1 METRVFWRLFG
12 KTRKIRRLTRKRGCL
27 TMKRNETVKG
37 NRRRVGGVFSTL
49 TTALSASVLGG
60 VAVCGAAGFEYWA
73 NGASWANEA
82 GFAEVETAISA
93 SKNDVGPENK
103 KTARDFLLSPTFFDE
118 FFATDRTELIDFNGK
133 TVDLNYASESDAERF
148 SLDLTFKADCS
159 TFDRF
164 AISCRLENP
173 EGIGSA
179 TLYFKSGGGWYSMTG
194 APRRSAT
201 GETTYLFE
209 KGGYMSEGK
218 PAGWDKIDAIRVS
231 FWRGGPVDGR
241 VVFRSLDASRFA
253 FPILDVDETGG
264 NDWVV
269 SSCARSLSRAGF
281 SVGRIDANGV
291 SAEALRGRPCV
302 FLPIAERIRPET
314 VDALC
319 DYVDDGGFVFAF
331 YNAPE
336 KLLRKLGFE
345 RGHYVR
351 CEDAGFDVAEMRF
364 DASVLQEAT
373 ARGFELPAKIEQ
385 HSWALMTAEPLAGWE
400 GARTSPIFG
409 DKRAR
414 KLAVWFDKNGKSV
427 DQPAILASPNGLF
440 CSHIFLDEGAAA
452 QATLVEAFVS
462 AFDRNLE
469 RRRAWQSW
477 RSIFEIGLEPEADVP
492 AKRRQTLDALE
503 KALAQRGWTLAD
515 VARLIGGE
523 EFADFNAENAGNAK
537 NAGVAQNKEN
547 AEITANKQGAKD
559 AETAK
564 SRKNLTALRA
574 DVEAI
579 RAEFVDAYCRSL
591 PSRAGEGRFWWE
603 HSGFGIERGNWDK
616 TAQALADAGFNGV
629 VPNMLWGGVAY
640 YRSEILPVAP
650 SVEEYGDQIA
660 AAVAACKKRG
670 LETHIWKVCFNASNA
685 PAEFLAEMR
694 AQGRL
699 QVSLDGEESPWL
711 CPSHPANLELE
722 RAALEEVATKYD
734 VDGIHLDYIRY
745 PDNDHC
751 FCDGCKERFSAEYER
766 KTGRKLDDFPTC
778 VRENKEIRAAF
789 EEWRRSR
796 ITSLVRSI
804 RKTLDEKRPD
814 VALSAAVFAGVDSAK
829 RSVAQDWIG
838 WIDEGLLD
846 FVCPMDYTADA
857 AGFAATVRGQ
867 LDAVGGRTPVY
878 PGIGMTA
885 TGISMGAEQVAAQV
899 VEARKAGADGFTIFN
914 LDPRT
919 AKVALPAL
927 KKGATSEPTER
938 LKAGLGKTSESP
950 QSGK

>member
-1 METRVFWRLFG
+1 
-12 KTRKIRRLTRKRGCL
+12 
-27 TMKRNETVKG
+27 MKRDKTVKKNG
-37 NRRRVGGVFSTL
+37 RKVGGVFSTL

-60 VAVCGAAGFEYWA
+60 VAICGSAGVEFWTNGANKA
-73 NGASWANEA
+73 NGAD
-82 GFAEVETAISA
+82 FAAVDATKICPT
-93 SKNDVGPENK
+93 KNDVGVENR
-103 KTARDFLLSPTFFDE
+103 KTARDFLLSPVFFDE

-133 TVDLNYASESDAERF
+133 TVDLKYASEPNAERF
-148 SLDLTFKADCS
+148 SLDLPFKADCS
-159 TFDRF
+159 AFDRF
-164 AISCRLENP
+164 AISCELENP

-179 TLYFKSGGGWYSMTG
+179 TLYFKSGAGWYSMTG

-241 VVFRSLDASRFA
+241 VVFRSLAASRFA
-253 FPILDVDETGG
+253 LPILDVDETGG

-281 SVGRIDANGV
+281 SVGRVDADGV

-319 DYVDDGGFVFAF
+319 EYVDDGGFVFAF

-336 KLLRKLGFE
+336 NLLRKLGFE

-364 DASVLQEAT
+364 DDGVLNEAA
-373 ARGFELPAKIEQ
+373 ARGFELPSKIEQ

-400 GARTSPIFG
+400 SGRTSPIFG

-427 DQPAILASPNGLF
+427 AQPAILASPNGFF
-440 CSHIFLDEGAAA
+440 CSHIFLDEGATA

-462 AFDRNLE
+462 AFDANLE
-469 RRRAWQSW
+469 RRRAWQNW
-477 RSIFEIGLEPEADVP
+477 RSIFEIGLEPEDDVL
-492 AKRRQTLDALE
+492 AKRRETLDALE
-503 KALAQRGWTLAD
+503 KALAKRGWTLAD

-523 EFADFNAENAGNAK
+523 EFDDFVGEDAGNARE
-537 NAGVAQNKEN
+537 AQN
-547 AEITANKQGAKD
+547 
-559 AETAK
+559 AETAQ
-564 SRKNLTALRA
+564 SRADLAALRA
-574 DVEAI
+574 DVDAI

-603 HSGFGIERGNWDK
+603 HSGFGIERGDWEK

-629 VPNMLWGGVAY
+629 IPNMLWGGVAY

-670 LETHIWKVCFNASNA
+670 IETHIWKVCFNASNA

-745 PDNDHC
+745 PDDNHC
-751 FCDGCKERFSAEYER
+751 FCDGCKARFSAEYER
-766 KTGRKLDDFPTC
+766 KTGRKLDNFPTC

-789 EEWRRSR
+789 DEWRRSH
-796 ITSLVRSI
+796 ITSLVRSV
-804 RKTLDEKRPD
+804 RKTLDEKRPN
-814 VALSAAVFAGVDSAK
+814 VALSAAVFSGVDSAK

-846 FVCPMDYTADA
+846 FVCPMDYTSDA

-867 LDAVGGRTPVY
+867 LDAVAGRTPVY

-885 TGISMGAEQVAAQV
+885 TGISMAAEQVAAQV

-927 KKGATSEPTER
+927 KKGATAEPTER
-938 LKAGLGKTSESP
+938 LKVGLGE
-950 QSGK
+950 SGKRAKK

>member
-1 METRVFWRLFG
+1 
-12 KTRKIRRLTRKRGCL
+12 
-27 TMKRNETVKG
+27 
-37 NRRRVGGVFSTL
+37 
-49 TTALSASVLGG
+49 
-60 VAVCGAAGFEYWA
+60 
-73 NGASWANEA
+73 
-82 GFAEVETAISA
+82 
-93 SKNDVGPENK
+93 
-103 KTARDFLLSPTFFDE
+103 
-118 FFATDRTELIDFNGK
+118 
-133 TVDLNYASESDAERF
+133 
-148 SLDLTFKADCS
+148 
-159 TFDRF
+159 
-164 AISCRLENP
+164 
-173 EGIGSA
+173 
-179 TLYFKSGGGWYSMTG
+179 
-194 APRRSAT
+194 
-201 GETTYLFE
+201 
-209 KGGYMSEGK
+209 
-218 PAGWDKIDAIRVS
+218 
-231 FWRGGPVDGR
+231 
-241 VVFRSLDASRFA
+241 
-253 FPILDVDETGG
+253 
-264 NDWVV
+264 WVV
-269 SSCARSLSRAGF
+269 STCARSLSRAGF
-281 SVGRIDANGV
+281 SVGRIDAGGV

-319 DYVDDGGFVFAF
+319 EYVDDGGFVFAF

-336 KLLRKLGFE
+336 NLLRKLGFE

-364 DASVLQEAT
+364 DDGVLNEAA
-373 ARGFELPAKIEQ
+373 ARGFELPSKIEQ

-400 GARTSPIFG
+400 SGRTSPIFG

-427 DQPAILASPNGLF
+427 AQPAILASPNGFF
-440 CSHIFLDEGAAA
+440 CSHIFLDEGATA

-462 AFDRNLE
+462 AFDANLE
-469 RRRAWQSW
+469 RRRAWQNW
-477 RSIFEIGLEPEADVP
+477 RSIFEIGLEPEDDVL
-492 AKRRQTLDALE
+492 AKRRETLDALE
-503 KALAQRGWTLAD
+503 KALAKRGWTLAD

-523 EFADFNAENAGNAK
+523 EFDDFVGEDAGNARE
-537 NAGVAQNKEN
+537 AQN
-547 AEITANKQGAKD
+547 
-559 AETAK
+559 AETAQ
-564 SRKNLTALRA
+564 SRADLAALRA
-574 DVEAI
+574 DVDAI

-603 HSGFGIERGNWDK
+603 HSGFGIERGDWEK

-629 VPNMLWGGVAY
+629 IPNMLGGGVAY

-670 LETHIWKVCFNASNA
+670 IETHIWKVCFNASNA

-745 PDNDHC
+745 PDDNHC
-751 FCDGCKERFSAEYER
+751 FCDGCKARFSAEYER
-766 KTGRKLDDFPTC
+766 KTGRKLDNFPTC

-789 EEWRRSR
+789 DEWRRSH
-796 ITSLVRSI
+796 ITSLVRSV
-804 RKTLDEKRPD
+804 RKTLDEKRPN
-814 VALSAAVFAGVDSAK
+814 VALSAAVFSGVDSAK

-846 FVCPMDYTADA
+846 FVCPMDYTSDA

-867 LDAVGGRTPVY
+867 LDAVAGRTPVY

-885 TGISMGAEQVAAQV
+885 TGISMAAEQVAAQV

-927 KKGATSEPTER
+927 KKGATAEPTER
-938 LKAGLGKTSESP
+938 LKVGLGE
-950 QSGK
+950 SGKRAKK

>member
-1 METRVFWRLFG
+1 MFG
-12 KTRKIRRLTRKRGCL
+12 KENRRFDRGAEARKTIFSPSFWASGALTVGVALGCGACE
-27 TMKRNETVKG
+27 TSANETV
-37 NRRRVGGVFSTL
+37 GVVKID
-49 TTALSASVLGG
+49 ARNENEKSAR
-60 VAVCGAAGFEYWA
+60 E
-73 NGASWANEA
+73 
-82 GFAEVETAISA
+82 
-93 SKNDVGPENK
+93 
-103 KTARDFLLSPTFFDE
+103 FLLSPTFFDE
-118 FFATDRTELIDFNGK
+118 FFATDRTELIDFAGK
-133 TVDLNYASESDAERF
+133 TVDLNYASEPEAERF
-148 SLDLTFKADCS
+148 SLDLPFEADCS
-159 TFDRF
+159 AFDRF
-164 AISCRLENP
+164 ALDVKLENP
-173 EGIGSA
+173 EGIGSS
-179 TLYFKSGGGWYSMTG
+179 TLYFKSGAGWYSMTG
-194 APRRSAT
+194 APRRSPT

-209 KGGYMSEGK
+209 KNGYMSEGK
-218 PAGWDKIDAIRVS
+218 PAGWDKIDAIRIS
-231 FWRGGPVDGR
+231 FWRGGSVDGR
-241 VVFRSLDASRFA
+241 VVFRSLDAARFA

-264 NDWVV
+264 NSWIVA
-269 SSCARSLSRAGF
+269 SCACSLSRAGF
-281 SVGRIDANGV
+281 SVGRIDSKGV

-314 VDALC
+314 TDALC
-319 DYVDDGGFVFAF
+319 DYVDEGGFVFAF

-351 CEDAGFDVAEMRF
+351 CDEAGFDVAEMRF
-364 DASVLQEAT
+364 DESVLQGAT
-373 ARGFELPAKIEQ
+373 ERGFALPSKIEQ
-385 HSWALMTAEPLAGWE
+385 HSWALMTAEPLADWE

-414 KLAVWFDKNGKSV
+414 KLAVWFDKNGNAV
-427 DQPAILASPNGLF
+427 DKPAILASPSGFF

-462 AFDRNLE
+462 AFDANLE

-477 RSIFEIGLEPEADVP
+477 RSIFEIGLEPEADV
-492 AKRRQTLDALE
+492 ATKRRETLSSLE
-503 KALAQRGWTLAD
+503 KALAKRGWTLVD
-515 VARLIGGE
+515 VARLIGGK
-523 EFADFNAENAGNAK
+523 EFADFNGENAGNAQD
-537 NAGVAQNKEN
+537 AQT
-547 AEITANKQGAKD
+547 AE
-559 AETAK
+559 
-564 SRKNLTALRA
+564 SRANLTALRA

-603 HSGFGIERGNWDK
+603 HSGFGIERGDWEK
-616 TAQALADAGFNGV
+616 TAQALADAGFNAII
-629 VPNMLWGGVAY
+629 PNMLWGGVAY

-670 LETHIWKVCFNASNA
+670 IETHIWKVCFNASNA
-685 PAEFLAEMR
+685 PESFLAEMR

-699 QVSLDGEESPWL
+699 QISLDGEESPWL
-711 CPSHPANLELE
+711 CPSHPANRELE

-745 PDNDHC
+745 PDDRHC

-766 KTGRKLDDFPTC
+766 QTGRKLENFPTC
-778 VRENKEIRAAF
+778 VRDDKAIRAAF
-789 EEWRRSR
+789 DEWRRSH
-796 ITSLVRSI
+796 ITTLVREI
-804 RKTLDEKRPD
+804 RATLDEKRPD
-814 VALSAAVFAGVDSAK
+814 VALSAAVFSGIDSAK

-846 FVCPMDYTADA
+846 FVCPMDYTSDA
-857 AGFAATVRGQ
+857 AGFASTVCGQ
-867 LDAVGGRTPVY
+867 LEAIGGRTPVY

-885 TGISMGAEQVAAQV
+885 TGISMAAEEVALQV

-927 KKGATSEPTER
+927 QKGATAEPTER
-938 LKAGLGKTSESP
+938 LKGGLDKREGKREKTTL
-950 QSGK
+950 K

>member
-1 METRVFWRLFG
+1 
-12 KTRKIRRLTRKRGCL
+12 
-27 TMKRNETVKG
+27 MKRNEKVKQNG
-37 NRRRVGGVFSTL
+37 RRIGGVFSTL
-49 TTALSASVLGG
+49 TAALPASVLCGG
-60 VAVCGAAGFEYWA
+60 ALAVGVVALGGAFGFERCA
-73 NGASWANEA
+73 NGADGTNGAS
-82 GFAEVETAISA
+82 IST
-93 SKNDVGPENK
+93 SKNDVGAENE

-133 TVDLNYASESDAERF
+133 TVDLKYASEPDAERF
-148 SLDLTFKADCS
+148 SLDLPFKADCS

-179 TLYFKSGGGWYSMTG
+179 TLYFKSGAGWYSMTG

-241 VVFRSLDASRFA
+241 VVFRSLAAARFA

-281 SVGRIDANGV
+281 SVGRIDAGGV

-319 DYVDDGGFVFAF
+319 EYVDDGGFVFAF

-364 DASVLQEAT
+364 DASVLQEAA
-373 ARGFELPAKIEQ
+373 ARGFLLPSKIEQ

-400 GARTSPIFG
+400 SGRTSPIFG

-427 DQPAILASPNGLF
+427 DQPAILASPNGFF
-440 CSHIFLDEGAAA
+440 CSHIFLDEGASA

-492 AKRRQTLDALE
+492 AKRRETLDALE
-503 KALAQRGWTLAD
+503 KALAKRGWTLAD

-523 EFADFNAENAGNAK
+523 EFNDFIGENAGNAQNAK
-537 NAGVAQNKEN
+537 TAGVEQNAKTTQSTQETQTTQPTQEAQTTQLTQPTQVAQTTQSEQTAQTAQS
-547 AEITANKQGAKD
+547 AE
-559 AETAK
+559 

-574 DVEAI
+574 DVDAI

-603 HSGFGIERGNWDK
+603 HSGFGIERGDWDK
-616 TAQALADAGFNGV
+616 TAQELADAGFNGV
-629 VPNMLWGGVAY
+629 IPNMLWGGVAY

-745 PDNDHC
+745 PDGDHC

-766 KTGRKLDDFPTC
+766 KTGRKLGDFPTC
-778 VRENKEIRAAF
+778 VRDDKEIRAAF
-789 EEWRRSR
+789 EEWRRSH

-814 VALSAAVFAGVDSAK
+814 VALSAAVFSCVDSAK

-867 LDAVGGRTPVY
+867 LDAVAGRTPVY

-927 KKGATSEPTER
+927 KKGATAEPTER
-938 LKAGLGKTSESP
+938 RKDGLSGLNE
-950 QSGK
+950 SGK

>member
-1 METRVFWRLFG
+1 
-12 KTRKIRRLTRKRGCL
+12 
-27 TMKRNETVKG
+27 MKRNKTVG
-37 NRRRVGGVFSTL
+37 ENGRRFGGVFSSL
-49 TTALSASVLGG
+49 TTALAASVLGG
-60 VAVCGAAGFEYWA
+60 VAVCG
-73 NGASWANEA
+73 GASVENWASGEESATVATTVLPTKNEV
-82 GFAEVETAISA
+82 GVE
-93 SKNDVGPENK
+93 NG

-118 FFATDRTELIDFNGK
+118 FFATDRTKLIDFNGK
-133 TVDLNYASESDAERF
+133 TVDLKYASEPDAERF
-148 SLDLTFKADCS
+148 SLDLPFKADCS

-179 TLYFKSGGGWYSMTG
+179 TLYFKSGAGWYSMTG

-241 VVFRSLDASRFA
+241 VVFRSLDAARFA

-364 DASVLQEAT
+364 DASVLQEAA
-373 ARGFELPAKIEQ
+373 ARGFELPSKIEQ
-385 HSWALMTAEPLAGWE
+385 HSWALMTAEPISGWE
-400 GARTSPIFG
+400 SGRTSPIFG

-427 DQPAILASPNGLF
+427 DQPAILASPNGFF

-462 AFDRNLE
+462 AFDANLE
-469 RRRAWQSW
+469 RRRAWQNW
-477 RSIFEIGLEPEADVP
+477 RSIFEIGLEPEADVA
-492 AKRRQTLDALE
+492 AKRRETLDALE
-503 KALAQRGWTLAD
+503 KALAERGWTLGD

-523 EFADFNAENAGNAK
+523 EFNDFVGENAGNAQVAK
-537 NAGVAQNKEN
+537 TEGVEQNAKTTQS
-547 AEITANKQGAKD
+547 TQ
-559 AETAK
+559 ETQTTQPTQETQTTQSAK

-574 DVEAI
+574 DVDAI

-603 HSGFGIERGNWDK
+603 HSGFGIERGDWDK

-629 VPNMLWGGVAY
+629 IPNMLWGGVAY
-640 YRSEILPVAP
+640 YRSEILPIAP

-670 LETHIWKVCFNASNA
+670 LETHIWKVCFNAANA

-699 QVSLDGEESPWL
+699 QISLDGEESPWL

-766 KTGRKLDDFPTC
+766 KTGRKLGDFPAC
-778 VRENKEIRAAF
+778 VRDDKEIRAAF
-789 EEWRRSR
+789 EEWRRSH

-814 VALSAAVFAGVDSAK
+814 VALSAAVFSGVDSAK

-838 WIDEGLLD
+838 WIEEGLLD

-938 LKAGLGKTSESP
+938 LKAGLGQTSETSESA

>member
-1 METRVFWRLFG
+1 
-12 KTRKIRRLTRKRGCL
+12 
-27 TMKRNETVKG
+27 MKRNEKVKQNG
-37 NRRRVGGVFSTL
+37 RRIGGVFSTL
-49 TTALSASVLGG
+49 TAALPASLLFGGALAVGAVALGG
-60 VAVCGAAGFEYWA
+60 ALDGAFGFERCA
-73 NGASWANEA
+73 NGADGTNDAS
-82 GFAEVETAISA
+82 FAA
-93 SKNDVGPENK
+93 SKNDVGAENE
-103 KTARDFLLSPTFFDE
+103 KTARDFLLSPVFFDE
-118 FFATDRTELIDFNGK
+118 FFATDRAELIDFNGK
-133 TVDLNYASESDAERF
+133 TVDLNYASEPDAERF
-148 SLDLTFKADCS
+148 SLDLPFQADCS
-159 TFDRF
+159 AFDRF
-164 AISCRLENP
+164 AISVELENP

-179 TLYFKSGGGWYSMTG
+179 TLYFKSGAGWYSMTG

-218 PAGWDKIDAIRVS
+218 PAGWDKIDAIRIS

-241 VVFRSLDASRFA
+241 VVFRSLDAARFA

-281 SVGRIDANGV
+281 SVGRIEASGV

-345 RGHYVR
+345 RGYYVR

-364 DASVLQEAT
+364 DEGVLQEAA
-373 ARGFELPAKIEQ
+373 ARGFVLPSKIEQ

-400 GARTSPIFG
+400 AGRTSPIFG

-427 DQPAILASPNGLF
+427 DRPAIVASPSGFF

-492 AKRRQTLDALE
+492 AKRRETLDALE
-503 KALAQRGWTLAD
+503 KALAQRGWTLGD

-523 EFADFNAENAGNAK
+523 EFNDFIGENAGNAQ
-537 NAGVAQNKEN
+537 NAKTAGIEQNAKTTQEAQ
-547 AEITANKQGAKD
+547 TTQSKQMAQ
-559 AETAK
+559 ETQSAK

-574 DVEAI
+574 DVDAI

-603 HSGFGIERGNWDK
+603 HSGFGIERGDWDK

-650 SVEEYGDQIA
+650 SVEEFGDQIA

-699 QVSLDGEESPWL
+699 QVALDGEESPWL

-745 PDNDHC
+745 PDNNHC
-751 FCDGCKERFSAEYER
+751 FCDGCKARFSAEYER
-766 KTGRKLDDFPTC
+766 KTGRKLDNFPTC

-789 EEWRRSR
+789 EEWRRSH

-804 RKTLDEKRPD
+804 RKTLDEKRPN
-814 VALSAAVFAGVDSAK
+814 VALSAAVFSGVDSAK

-885 TGISMGAEQVAAQV
+885 TGISMTAEQVAAQV

-927 KKGATSEPTER
+927 KKGATAEPTER
-938 LKAGLGKTSESP
+938 QKDGLGSL
-950 QSGK
+950 GKLRGSAK

>member
-1 METRVFWRLFG
+1 
-12 KTRKIRRLTRKRGCL
+12 
-27 TMKRNETVKG
+27 MKRDKTVKKNG
-37 NRRRVGGVFSTL
+37 RKVGDVFSTL
-49 TTALSASVLGG
+49 TTALSAAALGG
-60 VAVCGAAGFEYWA
+60 VAVCGAAGVEYWA
-73 NGASWANEA
+73 NGANKANGA
-82 GFAEVETAISA
+82 DFAAVASAISA
-93 SKNDVGPENK
+93 SENDVDVKKE
-103 KTARDFLLSPTFFDE
+103 KTAREFLLSPTFFDE

-133 TVDLNYASESDAERF
+133 TIDLNYASEPDAERF
-148 SLDLTFKADCS
+148 SLDLPFEADCS

-164 AISCRLENP
+164 AISCELENP

-179 TLYFKSGGGWYSMTG
+179 TLYFKSGAGWYSMTG

-241 VVFRSLDASRFA
+241 VVCRSLDASRFA

-281 SVGRIDANGV
+281 SVGRIDAGGV

-319 DYVDDGGFVFAF
+319 EYVDDGGFVFAF

-364 DASVLQEAT
+364 DESVLNEAA
-373 ARGFELPAKIEQ
+373 ARGFELPSKIEQ
-385 HSWALMTAEPLAGWE
+385 NSWALMTAEPLAGWE
-400 GARTSPIFG
+400 SGRTSPIFG

-440 CSHIFLDEGAAA
+440 CSHIFLDEGATA

-492 AKRRQTLDALE
+492 AKRRETLDALE
-503 KALAQRGWTLAD
+503 KALAQRGWTLGD
-515 VARLIGGE
+515 VARLIGGK
-523 EFADFNAENAGNAK
+523 EFADFNGENTVIAQDKENVKVAAKMQNAQEAREEK
-537 NAGVAQNKEN
+537 NAQ
-547 AEITANKQGAKD
+547 
-559 AETAK
+559 TAK
-564 SRKNLTALRA
+564 SRADLTALRA
-574 DVEAI
+574 DVDAI

-603 HSGFGIERGNWDK
+603 HSGFGIERGDWEK

-629 VPNMLWGGVAY
+629 IPNMLWGGVAY

-660 AAVAACKKRG
+660 AAVAACQKRG
-670 LETHIWKVCFNASNA
+670 IETHIWKVCFNASNA

-745 PDNDHC
+745 PDGDHC

-766 KTGRKLDDFPTC
+766 KTGRKLGDFPTC

-789 EEWRRSR
+789 EEWRRSH

-804 RKTLDEKRPD
+804 RKTLDEKRPN
-814 VALSAAVFAGVDSAK
+814 VALSAAVFSGVDSAK

-857 AGFAATVRGQ
+857 AGFAATIRGQ
-867 LDAVGGRTPVY
+867 LDAVAGRTPVY

-885 TGISMGAEQVAAQV
+885 TGISMSAEQVAAQV

-938 LKAGLGKTSESP
+938 LKAGLGKTSEASEST
-950 QSGK
+950 QSGM

>member
-1 METRVFWRLFG
+1 
-12 KTRKIRRLTRKRGCL
+12 
-27 TMKRNETVKG
+27 MKRNETVKQNG
-37 NRRRVGGVFSTL
+37 RRVGGVFSSL
-49 TTALSASVLGG
+49 TAALPASILCGGALAFGG
-60 VAVCGAAGFEYWA
+60 VALDVADGTNGSTNAANA
-73 NGASWANEA
+73 
-82 GFAEVETAISA
+82 A
-93 SKNDVGPENK
+93 SKNDVGAENK
-103 KTARDFLLSPTFFDE
+103 KTAREFLLSPTFFDE

-133 TVDLNYASESDAERF
+133 TVDLNYASEPEAERF
-148 SLDLTFKADCS
+148 SLDLPFKADCS
-159 TFDRF
+159 AFDRF
-164 AISCRLENP
+164 AISCKLENP

-194 APRRSAT
+194 APRRSPT

-209 KGGYMSEGK
+209 KNGYMSEGK

-231 FWRGGPVDGR
+231 FWRGKSTDGR
-241 VVFRSLDASRFA
+241 AVFRSLDASRFA
-253 FPILDVDETGG
+253 LPILDVDETGG

-281 SVGRIDANGV
+281 SVGRIDASGV

-336 KLLRKLGFE
+336 KLLRKIGFE

-351 CEDAGFDVAEMRF
+351 CDEAGFDVAEMRF
-364 DASVLQEAT
+364 DESVLQEAA
-373 ARGFELPAKIEQ
+373 ARGFELPSTIEQ
-385 HSWALMTAEPLAGWE
+385 HSWALMTAEPLADWE
-400 GARTSPIFG
+400 AGRTSPIFG

-427 DQPAILASPNGLF
+427 DKPAILASPNGFF

-462 AFDRNLE
+462 AFDSNLE
-469 RRRAWQSW
+469 RRRAWRSW
-477 RSIFEIGLEPEADVP
+477 RSIFEIGLEPEADVLT
-492 AKRRQTLDALE
+492 KRRETLDALE
-503 KALAQRGWTLAD
+503 KALAKRGWTLAD

-523 EFADFNAENAGNAK
+523 EFADFDGENAGTEK
-537 NAGVAQNKEN
+537 NAAVGHVAQT
-547 AEITANKQGAKD
+547 AE
-559 AETAK
+559 
-564 SRKNLTALRA
+564 SRADLTALRG

-591 PSRAGEGRFWWE
+591 SSRAGEGRFWWE
-603 HSGFGIERGNWDK
+603 HSGFGIERGDWEK

-629 VPNMLWGGVAY
+629 IPNMLWGGVAY
-640 YRSEILPVAP
+640 YRSDILPVAP
-650 SVEEYGDQIA
+650 SVEQYGDQIA

-670 LETHIWKVCFNASNA
+670 IETHIWKVCFNASNA

-745 PDNDHC
+745 PDGDHC
-751 FCDGCKERFSAEYER
+751 FCDGCKARFSAEYER
-766 KTGRKLDDFPTC
+766 RTGRKLENFPTC

-789 EEWRRSR
+789 DEWRRSH

-804 RKTLDEKRPD
+804 RRTLDEKRPN
-814 VALSAAVFAGVDSAK
+814 VALSAAVFSGIDSAK

-846 FVCPMDYTADA
+846 FVCPMDYTSDA
-857 AGFAATVRGQ
+857 TGFAATVRGQ
-867 LDAVGGRTPVY
+867 LDAVAGRTPVY

-885 TGISMGAEQVAAQV
+885 TGISMTAEQVAAQV

-927 KKGATSEPTER
+927 KKGATSKPTER
-938 LKAGLGKTSESP
+938 RKDGLGELGENAK
-950 QSGK
+950 K

>member
-1 METRVFWRLFG
+1 
-12 KTRKIRRLTRKRGCL
+12 
-27 TMKRNETVKG
+27 MKRNKAVKENG
-37 NRRRVGGVFSTL
+37 RRVGGVFSTL
-49 TTALSASVLGG
+49 TAALPASVLCGG
-60 VAVCGAAGFEYWA
+60 ALAVGAVALGGAFNGTFGLERCA
-73 NGASWANEA
+73 NGASIE
-82 GFAEVETAISA
+82 A
-93 SKNDVGPENK
+93 SKNDGGAENE

-118 FFATDRTELIDFNGK
+118 FFATDRTELIDFDEK
-133 TVDLNYASESDAERF
+133 TVDLNYATEPDAERF
-148 SLDLTFKADCS
+148 SLDLPFNADCS

-179 TLYFKSGGGWYSMTG
+179 TLYFKSGTGWYSMTG

-241 VVFRSLDASRFA
+241 VVFRSLDAARFA

-281 SVGRIDANGV
+281 SVGRIDAGGV

-319 DYVDDGGFVFAF
+319 EYVDDGGFVFAF

-364 DASVLQEAT
+364 DASVLQEAA
-373 ARGFELPAKIEQ
+373 ARGFVLPSKIEQ
-385 HSWALMTAEPLAGWE
+385 HSWALMTAEPISGWE
-400 GARTSPIFG
+400 SGRTSPIFG

-492 AKRRQTLDALE
+492 AKRRETLDALE

-523 EFADFNAENAGNAK
+523 EFVDFDGENAENRQNAK
-537 NAGVAQNKEN
+537 TTWNEQNAKTARQTQEMQSTQEAQTTQPKQ
-547 AEITANKQGAKD
+547 TARETQ
-559 AETAK
+559 TAK
-564 SRKNLTALRA
+564 SRADLAALRA

-603 HSGFGIERGNWDK
+603 HSGFGIERGDWDK

-629 VPNMLWGGVAY
+629 IPNMLWGGVAY

-745 PDNDHC
+745 PDDNHC
-751 FCDGCKERFSAEYER
+751 FCDGCKERFSAEHER
-766 KTGRKLDDFPTC
+766 KTGRKLDNFPTC

-789 EEWRRSR
+789 EEWRRSH

-804 RKTLDEKRPD
+804 RKTLDEKRPE
-814 VALSAAVFAGVDSAK
+814 VALSAAVFSGVDSAK

-927 KKGATSEPTER
+927 KKGATAKPTER
-938 LKAGLGKTSESP
+938 RKDGLGKTSEASE
-950 QSGK
+950 SGKNGK

>member
-1 METRVFWRLFG
+1 
-12 KTRKIRRLTRKRGCL
+12 
-27 TMKRNETVKG
+27 MKRKETVKQNG
-37 NRRRVGGVFSTL
+37 RRIGGVFSSL
-49 TTALSASVLGG
+49 TAALPASILCGGALAVGAVALGG
-60 VAVCGAAGFEYWA
+60 AFDGAFGLERCA
-73 NGASWANEA
+73 NGADGANVA
-82 GFAEVETAISA
+82 AITA
-93 SKNDVGPENK
+93 SKNDGAVKNE
-103 KTARDFLLSPTFFDE
+103 KTAREFLLSPTFFDE

-133 TVDLNYASESDAERF
+133 TVDLNYASEPDAERF
-148 SLDLTFKADCS
+148 SLDLPFKADCS
-159 TFDRF
+159 AFDRF
-164 AISCRLENP
+164 AISVELENP

-179 TLYFKSGGGWYSMTG
+179 TLYFKSGAGWYSTTG

-241 VVFRSLDASRFA
+241 VVFRSLAASRFA
-253 FPILDVDETGG
+253 LPILDVDETGG

-281 SVGRIDANGV
+281 SVGRIDPNGV

-319 DYVDDGGFVFAF
+319 DYVDGGGFVFAF

-345 RGHYVR
+345 RGYYVR

-364 DASVLQEAT
+364 DESVLQEAA
-373 ARGFELPAKIEQ
+373 ARGFDLPSKIEQ
-385 HSWALMTAEPLAGWE
+385 HSWALMTAEPLADWE
-400 GARTSPIFG
+400 AGRTSPIFG
-409 DKRAR
+409 DRRAR

-427 DQPAILASPNGLF
+427 DQPAILASPNGFF

-452 QATLVEAFVS
+452 QATLLEAFVS
-462 AFDRNLE
+462 AFDPNLE

-492 AKRRQTLDALE
+492 AKRRETLDALE
-503 KALAQRGWTLAD
+503 KALAKRGWTLAD

-523 EFADFNAENAGNAK
+523 EFNDFVGENAAFAK
-537 NAGVAQNKEN
+537 VAANTQDAGATQ
-547 AEITANKQGAKD
+547 
-559 AETAK
+559 
-564 SRKNLTALRA
+564 SRTDLTALRA
-574 DVEAI
+574 DVDAI

-603 HSGFGIERGNWDK
+603 HSGFGIERGDWDK

-650 SVEEYGDQIA
+650 SVGEFGDQIA

-670 LETHIWKVCFNASNA
+670 IETHIWKVCFNASNA

-711 CPSHPANLELE
+711 CPSHPANFELE

-745 PDNDHC
+745 PDDNHC
-751 FCDGCKERFSAEYER
+751 FCDGCKARFSAEYER
-766 KTGRKLDDFPTC
+766 KTGRKLDNFPTC

-789 EEWRRSR
+789 DEWRRSH

-804 RKTLDEKRPD
+804 RRTLDEKRPN
-814 VALSAAVFAGVDSAK
+814 VALSAAVFSGVDSAK

-867 LDAVGGRTPVY
+867 LDAVAGRTPVY

-885 TGISMGAEQVAAQV
+885 TGISMTAEQVAAQV

-927 KKGATSEPTER
+927 KKGATAEPTER
-938 LKAGLGKTSESP
+938 RKAGLGEA
-950 QSGK
+950 GKNAKN

>member
-1 METRVFWRLFG
+1 
-12 KTRKIRRLTRKRGCL
+12 
-27 TMKRNETVKG
+27 MKRKETVKKNG
-37 NRRRVGGVFSTL
+37 RKVGGVFSSL
-49 TTALSASVLGG
+49 TAALSASVLGG
-60 VAVCGAAGFEYWA
+60 VAVCGAAGVEYWA
-73 NGASWANEA
+73 NGAD
-82 GFAEVETAISA
+82 FTEVATAISA
-93 SKNDVGPENK
+93 AKNNFGVENE

-118 FFATDRTELIDFNGK
+118 FFATDRAELIDFNGK
-133 TVDLNYASESDAERF
+133 TVDLNYASAPDAERF
-148 SLDLTFKADCS
+148 SLDLPFKADCS

-164 AISCRLENP
+164 AISCELENP

-179 TLYFKSGGGWYSMTG
+179 TLYFKSGAGWYSMTG

-281 SVGRIDANGV
+281 SVGRIDAGGV

-319 DYVDDGGFVFAF
+319 EYVDDGGFVFAF

-364 DASVLQEAT
+364 DASVLREAA
-373 ARGFELPAKIEQ
+373 ARGFELPSKIEQ
-385 HSWALMTAEPLAGWE
+385 HSWALMTAEPIFGWE
-400 GARTSPIFG
+400 SGRTSPIFG
-409 DKRAR
+409 DKGAR

-427 DQPAILASPNGLF
+427 DQSAILASPNGLC

-492 AKRRQTLDALE
+492 AKRRETLDALE
-503 KALAQRGWTLAD
+503 KALARRGWTLAD

-523 EFADFNAENAGNAK
+523 EFVDFNGKNAK
-537 NAGVAQNKEN
+537 NKQNAKTAGNEQNAKTARPTQETQSTQEAQTTQESQATQPKQ
-547 AEITANKQGAKD
+547 TARETQ
-559 AETAK
+559 TAK
-564 SRKNLTALRA
+564 SRADLTALRA

-591 PSRAGEGRFWWE
+591 PSRVGEGRFWWE
-603 HSGFGIERGNWDK
+603 HSGFGIERGDWDK

-629 VPNMLWGGVAY
+629 IPNMLWGGVAY

-745 PDNDHC
+745 PDDNHC

-778 VRENKEIRAAF
+778 VREDKEIRAAF
-789 EEWRRSR
+789 EEWRRSH
-796 ITSLVRSI
+796 ITSLVRAI
-804 RKTLDEKRPD
+804 RKTLDEKRPN
-814 VALSAAVFAGVDSAK
+814 VALSAAVFSGVDSAK

-927 KKGATSEPTER
+927 KKGATAEPTER
-938 LKAGLGKTSESP
+938 LKNGLGE
-950 QSGK
+950 SGKKGRK

>member
-1 METRVFWRLFG
+1 
-12 KTRKIRRLTRKRGCL
+12 
-27 TMKRNETVKG
+27 MKHNKAIGRNG
-37 NRRRVGGVFSTL
+37 RRVGGVFSSL
-49 TTALSASVLGG
+49 TSALPAAILCGG
-60 VAVCGAAGFEYWA
+60 ALAVGIVATSGGTSGLERCA
-73 NGASWANEA
+73 NGADGTNGA
-82 GFAEVETAISA
+82 AIST
-93 SKNDVGPENK
+93 SKNDVSAENAK
-103 KTARDFLLSPTFFDE
+103 AAREFLLSPTFFDE

-133 TVDLNYASESDAERF
+133 TVDLNYATEPEAERF
-148 SLDLTFKADCS
+148 SLDLPFKADCS
-159 TFDRF
+159 AFDRF
-164 AISCRLENP
+164 AISCKLENP

-194 APRRSAT
+194 APRRSPT

-209 KGGYMSEGK
+209 KNGYMSEGK
-218 PAGWDKIDAIRVS
+218 PAGWNKIDAIRVS
-231 FWRGGPVDGR
+231 FWRGKSTDGR
-241 VVFRSLDASRFA
+241 VLFRSLDASRFA
-253 FPILDVDETGG
+253 LPILDVDETGG

-281 SVGRIDANGV
+281 SVGRVDARDGV

-319 DYVDDGGFVFAF
+319 DYVDAGGFVFAF

-364 DASVLQEAT
+364 DESVLQEAA
-373 ARGFELPAKIEQ
+373 ARGFVLPSKIEQ
-385 HSWALMTAEPLAGWE
+385 NSWALMTAEPLVDWEAGQ
-400 GARTSPIFG
+400 TSPIFG

-414 KLAVWFDKNGKSV
+414 KLADWFDKKGGSV
-427 DQPAILASPNGLF
+427 DKPAILASPNGFF
-440 CSHIFLDEGAAA
+440 CSHIFLDEGATA

-477 RSIFEIGLEPEADVP
+477 RSIFEIGLEPDADVLT
-492 AKRRQTLDALE
+492 KRRETLSALE
-503 KALAQRGWTLAD
+503 KALTERGWTLAD

-523 EFADFNAENAGNAK
+523 DFANFDGKSGENG
-537 NAGVAQNKEN
+537 E
-547 AEITANKQGAKD
+547 
-559 AETAK
+559 
-564 SRKNLTALRA
+564 SRKNAAVDQVAQTAESRTDLTALRA
-574 DVEAI
+574 DVDAI

-603 HSGFGIERGNWDK
+603 HSGFGIERGDWEK

-629 VPNMLWGGVAY
+629 IPNMLWGGIAY
-640 YRSEILPVAP
+640 YRSDILPVAP
-650 SVEEYGDQIA
+650 SVEQYGDQIA
-660 AAVAACKKRG
+660 AAVAACQKRG
-670 LETHIWKVCFNASNA
+670 IETHIWKVCFNASNA

-745 PDNDHC
+745 PDGDHC
-751 FCDGCKERFSAEYER
+751 FCDGCKARFSAEYER
-766 KTGRKLDDFPTC
+766 KTGRKLDNFPTC

-789 EEWRRSR
+789 DEWRRSH

-804 RKTLDEKRPD
+804 RRTLDEKRPN
-814 VALSAAVFAGVDSAK
+814 VALSAAVFSGIDSAK

-846 FVCPMDYTADA
+846 FVCPMDYTSDA

-867 LDAVGGRTPVY
+867 LDAIGGRTPVY

-885 TGISMGAEQVAAQV
+885 TGISMTAEQVAAQV

-927 KKGATSEPTER
+927 KKGATAEPTER
-938 LKAGLGKTSESP
+938 RKDGLDKQGKVA
-950 QSGK
+950 KK

>member
-1 METRVFWRLFG
+1 
-12 KTRKIRRLTRKRGCL
+12 
-27 TMKRNETVKG
+27 MKRDKTVKKNG
-37 NRRRVGGVFSTL
+37 RRIGGVFSSS
-49 TTALSASVLGG
+49 TAAFPASILLGG
-60 VAVCGAAGFEYWA
+60 ALAVGEIAIG
-73 NGASWANEA
+73 GASGVENCVV
-82 GFAEVETAISA
+82 GAEVATAVE
-93 SKNDVGPENK
+93 SKIDVRNENE
-103 KTARDFLLSPTFFDE
+103 KTAQEFLLSPTFFDE
-118 FFATDRTELIDFNGK
+118 FFATDRAELIDFDGQ
-133 TVDLNYASESDAERF
+133 TLDLNYATEPDAERF
-148 SLDLTFKADCS
+148 SLDLPFKADCS

-164 AISCRLENP
+164 ALSVELENP

-194 APRRSAT
+194 APRRSPT
-201 GETTYLFE
+201 GGTTYLFE
-209 KGGYMSEGK
+209 RNGYMSEGT
-218 PAGWDKIDAIRVS
+218 PAGWDKIDAIRIS
-231 FWRGGPVDGR
+231 FWRGKSTDGR
-241 VVFRSLDASRFA
+241 VVFQTLAASRFA
-253 FPILDVDETGG
+253 LPILDVDETGG

-281 SVGRIDANGV
+281 SVGRVDAGGV
-291 SAEALRGRPCV
+291 SAEFLRGRPCV

-345 RGHYVR
+345 RGYYVR

-364 DASVLQEAT
+364 DESVLQTAT
-373 ARGFELPAKIEQ
+373 ERGFALPSKIEQ
-385 HSWALMTAEPLAGWE
+385 HSWALMTAEPLADWE
-400 GARTSPIFG
+400 GARISPIFG
-409 DKRAR
+409 DNRAR
-414 KLAVWFDKNGKSV
+414 KLAVWFDSKGRPV
-427 DQPAILASPNGLF
+427 DKPAILASPNGFF

-477 RSIFEIGLEPEADVP
+477 RSIFEIGLEPGADV
-492 AKRRQTLDALE
+492 ATKRRETLSALE
-503 KALAQRGWTLAD
+503 KALAKRGWSLAD

-523 EFADFNAENAGNAK
+523 DFAEFDGENGGTEKKAAVEQ
-537 NAGVAQNKEN
+537 VAQ
-547 AEITANKQGAKD
+547 TAAIRAD
-559 AETAK
+559 
-564 SRKNLTALRA
+564 LTALRA

-579 RAEFVDAYCRSL
+579 RAEFVDEYCRSL

-603 HSGFGIERGNWDK
+603 HSGFGIYRGDWEK
-616 TAQALADAGFNGV
+616 TAQELADAGFNAII
-629 VPNMLWGGVAY
+629 PNMLWGGIAF
-640 YRSEILPVAP
+640 YRSDVLPVAS

-670 LETHIWKVCFNASNA
+670 IETHIWKVCFNASNA

-699 QVSLDGEESPWL
+699 QISLDGEESPWL

-745 PDNDHC
+745 PDDQHC

-766 KTGRKLDDFPTC
+766 KTGRKLDNFPTC
-778 VRENKEIRAAF
+778 VRDDKAIRAAF
-789 EEWRRSR
+789 DEWRRSH

-804 RKTLDEKRPD
+804 RKTLDEKRPN
-814 VALSAAVFAGVDSAK
+814 VALSAAVFSGIDSAK
-829 RSVAQDWIG
+829 RSVAQDWVG

-846 FVCPMDYTADA
+846 FVCPMDYTSDA
-857 AGFAATVRGQ
+857 AGFGATVRGQ

-885 TGISMGAEQVAAQV
+885 TGISMSAEEVALQVE
-899 VEARKAGADGFTIFN
+899 EARKAGADGFTIFN

-927 KKGATSEPTER
+927 RKGATSEPTER
-938 LKAGLGKTSESP
+938 LKSGLSEGEKNGEDGGETKKGENGK
-950 QSGK
+950 K

>member
-1 METRVFWRLFG
+1 
-12 KTRKIRRLTRKRGCL
+12 
-27 TMKRNETVKG
+27 MKRNETVKQNG
-37 NRRRVGGVFSTL
+37 RRGGGVFSSL
-49 TTALSASVLGG
+49 TAALPASILCGG
-60 VAVCGAAGFEYWA
+60 ALAFGGGALDGGFGLERRA
-73 NGASWANEA
+73 NGADSAA
-82 GFAEVETAISA
+82 VATATLA
-93 SKNDVGPENK
+93 SKNNVGAENK
-103 KTARDFLLSPTFFDE
+103 KTAREFLLSPTFFDE

-133 TVDLNYASESDAERF
+133 TVDLNYASEPEAERF
-148 SLDLTFKADCS
+148 SLDLPFKADCS
-159 TFDRF
+159 AFDRF
-164 AISCRLENP
+164 AISCKLENP

-194 APRRSAT
+194 APRRSPT

-209 KGGYMSEGK
+209 KNGYMSEGK

-231 FWRGGPVDGR
+231 FWRGKSTDGR
-241 VVFRSLDASRFA
+241 AVFRSLDASRFA
-253 FPILDVDETGG
+253 LPILDVDETGG

-281 SVGRIDANGV
+281 SVGQIDASGV

-336 KLLRKLGFE
+336 KLLRKIGFE

-351 CEDAGFDVAEMRF
+351 CDEAGFDVAEMRF
-364 DASVLQEAT
+364 DESVLQEAA
-373 ARGFELPAKIEQ
+373 ARGFELPSTIEQ
-385 HSWALMTAEPLAGWE
+385 HSWALMTAEPLADWE
-400 GARTSPIFG
+400 AGRTSPIFG

-414 KLAVWFDKNGKSV
+414 KLAVWFDKKGESV
-427 DQPAILASPNGLF
+427 DKPAILASPNGFF
-440 CSHIFLDEGAAA
+440 CSHIFLDEDAAA

-469 RRRAWQSW
+469 RRRAWRSW
-477 RSIFEIGLEPEADVP
+477 RSIFEIGLEPEADVA
-492 AKRRQTLDALE
+492 AKRGETLSALE
-503 KALAQRGWTLAD
+503 KALAKRGWTLAD

-523 EFADFNAENAGNAK
+523 EFADFDGENAGTEK
-537 NAGVAQNKEN
+537 NAAVGQVAQT
-547 AEITANKQGAKD
+547 AE
-559 AETAK
+559 
-564 SRKNLTALRA
+564 SRADLTALRG

-603 HSGFGIERGNWDK
+603 HSGFGIERGDWDK

-629 VPNMLWGGVAY
+629 IPNMLWGGVAY

-699 QVSLDGEESPWL
+699 QISLDGEESPWL

-766 KTGRKLDDFPTC
+766 KTGRKLGDFPTC
-778 VRENKEIRAAF
+778 VREDKEIRAAF
-789 EEWRRSR
+789 EEWRRSH

-804 RKTLDEKRPD
+804 RKTLDEKRPN
-814 VALSAAVFAGVDSAK
+814 VALSAAVFSGIDSAK

-846 FVCPMDYTADA
+846 FVCPMDYTSDA
-857 AGFAATVRGQ
+857 TGFAATVRGQ
-867 LDAVGGRTPVY
+867 LDAVAGRTPVY

-885 TGISMGAEQVAAQV
+885 TGISMTAEQVAAQV

-927 KKGATSEPTER
+927 KKGATSKPTER
-938 LKAGLGKTSESP
+938 RKDGLGELGENAK
-950 QSGK
+950 K